1 MSRWQ
6 THCLYSHQGKQRPT
20 SPTSHS
26 HNNVNIP
33 EVRVVRKSDTPIPPA
48 PKVALNKTTRSKKQR
63 PKAREERKWANE
75 KIKYFS
81 HQKMPIKDS
90 LPRESLRVPLATTRS
105 RSLASIESS
114 ISGHALTMSAGP
126 PSSSFVVI
134 VVVVV
139 VVVVEKPS
147 ILPEKDLR
155 KNMYNPTPPQRA
167 KLFVEPW
174 PKIQHSAKSTNKAAT
189 LPSWGISSRVFFFAD
204 ESCKK

>member
-6 THCLYSHQGKQRPT
+6 THCPHSHQGKQRPT

-48 PKVALNKTTRSKKQR
+48 PKVALNKTIRSKKQR
-63 PKAREERKWANE
+63 PKAREEREWANE

-90 LPRESLRVPLATTRS
+90 LPRESLRVPLATTRL

-126 PSSSFVVI
+126 LRRHSSS
-134 VVVVV
+134 
-139 VVVVEKPS
+139 
-147 ILPEKDLR
+147 
-155 KNMYNPTPPQRA
+155 
-167 KLFVEPW
+167 
-174 PKIQHSAKSTNKAAT
+174 
-189 LPSWGISSRVFFFAD
+189 SWLSSSSSSSRSRVC
-204 ESCKK
+204 SQKKRPPKKHVQSDTASKSKTFC